1 MKILHL
7 FNNNISDI
15 KYHIDRYTDSQVHL
29 RLEQGW
35 NKFPYNDKNVKIITR
50 INDLNALFILMQAV
64 QILKHE
70 GLNITEIFITYLLC
84 ARTERRFSMNEAID
98 FDIIKQCLKNLNVSN
113 IKVLDPHVEAEEYTA
128 VYEFSKRTFEDKM
141 IVFPDEGAYN
151 RYSQLIE
158 NPSNIAGYFIKHR
171 NSDQIDLSFNCIN
184 KIDTKTQLIVVDDL
198 CDGGNTFV
206 QVSEWFEKNNYNNS
220 RTLFITHV
228 IQILGLQKI
237 SQCYDSIYLTN
248 SFYDWH
254 LTNAS
259 NYDCPLHVTIY

>member
-1 MKILHL
+1 
-7 FNNNISDI
+7 
-15 KYHIDRYTDSQVHL
+15 
-29 RLEQGW
+29 
-35 NKFPYNDKNVKIITR
+35 
-50 INDLNALFILMQAV
+50 
-64 QILKHE
+64 
-70 GLNITEIFITYLLC
+70 
-84 ARTERRFSMNEAID
+84 MNEAID

-171 NSDQIDLSFNCIN
+171 NSNQIDLSFNCIN

-206 QVSEWFEKNNYNNS
+206 QVSE
-220 RTLFITHV
+220 
-228 IQILGLQKI
+228 
-237 SQCYDSIYLTN
+237 
-248 SFYDWH
+248 
-254 LTNAS
+254 
-259 NYDCPLHVTIY
+259 